1 MICGGAF
8 ENSMSSKLIAYVFSC
23 EWWSSYLIS
32 QNQLPNSVHNLVVIL
47 ERII

>member
-1 MICGGAF
+1 MICGGVC
-8 ENSMSSKLIAYVFSC
+8 ENSISSKLISHVFSC
-23 EWWSSYLIS
+23 EWWSSYLNS